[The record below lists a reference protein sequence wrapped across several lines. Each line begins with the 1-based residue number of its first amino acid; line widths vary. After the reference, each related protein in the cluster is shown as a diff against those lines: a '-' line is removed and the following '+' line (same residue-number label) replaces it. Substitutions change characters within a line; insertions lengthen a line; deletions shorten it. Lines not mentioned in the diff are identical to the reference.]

1 MEAGEVIGFIYD
13 NNPDAQLTP
22 PQITSEN
29 PDVTV
34 TNPTISPVLGSTTS
48 YTYEVTAGIQGD
60 DSESGGAERDGGALQ
75 IKVTDSNDGNVA
87 VGNTQVYLYDPVLI
101 DPGVAVQAV
110 AGSPFQ
116 GNVATFSTTD
126 LSAGA
131 SEFTAVINWGDGQ
144 SSPGTIVSTGV
155 GQFRV
160 VGDHTY
166 AQPGSF
172 TVSSTISDDE
182 GQSVSDTSTAAVSA
196 PPIVGQRLTIAGGH
210 RKSFS
215 GNVAT
220 FASPVAVPA
229 GNFTA
234 LINWGDGTS
243 SSGVVTSDGTSSGS
257 TAFTVSGSHH
267 FSRRKSSPVRVTI
280 LENGGGQTVIPFR
293 TGVGV
298 SRRGAGSPQQRHG
311 ARSLAAT
318 NGLVLETSHP
328 AGPRALLQARGH
340 LKLGSSGA
348 ALPASRT
355 AELLGRIQ

>member
-144 SSPGTIVSTGV
+144 SSPGTIVSTGA

-196 PPIVGQRLTIAGGH
+196 PPIVGQG
-210 RKSFS
+210 
-215 GNVAT
+215 
-220 FASPVAVPA
+220 
-229 GNFTA
+229 
-234 LINWGDGTS
+234 
-243 SSGVVTSDGTSSGS
+243 
-257 TAFTVSGSHH
+257 
-267 FSRRKSSPVRVTI
+267 
-280 LENGGGQTVIPFR
+280 
-293 TGVGV
+293 
-298 SRRGAGSPQQRHG
+298 
-311 ARSLAAT
+311 
-318 NGLVLETSHP
+318 
-328 AGPRALLQARGH
+328 
-340 LKLGSSGA
+340 
-348 ALPASRT
+348 
-355 AELLGRIQ
+355 